1 MLLFRTILLWLS
13 FSLLILQYFIDVH
26 EVIPGFIFRLL
37 PSGLLLLWFLLT
49 VLVREKIKIQQHQ
62 SKFLVNLFHIM
73 RPLASISIVLGAIL
87 KIMHWPYGNPLLI
100 AGIGFMAIY
109 STILCKIAIPKDDY
123 NPDVLDDMDE

>member
-13 FSLLILQYFIDVH
+13 FILLISQYFIDIR
-26 EVIPGFIFRLL
+26 EIIPGFIFRLL

-49 VLVREKIKIQQHQ
+49 VLVKEKIRIRPSQ
-62 SKFLVNLFHIM
+62 SKFLLNVFHIM

-87 KIMHWPYGNPLLI
+87 KILHWPFGNPMLI

-109 STILCKIAIPKDDY
+109 SSILCKIAIPRDDY